1 MKAKLLSV
9 IILLCACMPLFS
21 QKKPIVD
28 ENGIYISA
36 DKMPE
41 FPGGMQ
47 AMMKYLGTNVKY
59 PVEAQKKGVSGRV
72 IVQFI
77 VMEDGSLSGAKVI
90 RGVEPSLDEEALRVV
105 NAMPKWTPGTVDGKE
120 VKVKFTIPIMY
131 NLRKNES
138 RTPPPSN
145 LVIPIGQ
152 EIKNKTLLGVWQT
165 CRVATGEDGYK
176 LSFGTLLKFISPDNT
191 FMNII
196 VDISKMGS
204 VIMAQGEYETESDN
218 IYVEKLSKSIYS
230 AFPPG
235 VKNKIAVER
244 LHDNLIK
251 MTFKLPGQDEPLSE
265 YWYRVQSPDIK
276 ILAQ

>member
-1 MKAKLLSV
+1 MKAKLLSLIV
-9 IILLCACMPLFS
+9 LLCACMPLFS

-28 ENGIYISA
+28 ENGIYMVA

-59 PVEAQKKGVSGRV
+59 PVEAQKKGISGRV

-90 RGVEPSLDEEALRVV
+90 RGVESSLDEEALRVV

-131 NLRKNES
+131 SLTKNES
-138 RTPPPSN
+138 RTPPRSN

-152 EIKNKTLLGVWQT
+152 EIKNKTLQGVWQT
-165 CRVATGEDGYK
+165 CRVEPGEDGYK
-176 LSFGTLLKFISPDNT
+176 LSFGTLLKFISSDNT

-235 VKNKIAVER
+235 VKNKIVVER

-251 MTFKLPGQDEPLSE
+251 MTFKLPGRDEPLSE
-265 YWYRVQSPDIK
+265 YWYRIPSPDIK

>member
-1 MKAKLLSV
+1 MKAKLLSLIV
-9 IILLCACMPLFS
+9 LLCACMPLFS
-21 QKKPIVD
+21 QEKPIVD

-59 PVEAQKKGVSGRV
+59 PVEAQKKGISGRV

-77 VMEDGSLSGAKVI
+77 VKEDGSLSGAKVI

-105 NAMPKWTPGTVDGKE
+105 NAMPKWTPGTVNGKE

-131 NLRKNES
+131 SLKKNES
-138 RTPPPSN
+138 RTPSRSN

-152 EIKNKTLLGVWQT
+152 EIKNKTLQGVWQT
-165 CRVATGEDGYK
+165 CMVELGEDGYK
-176 LSFGTLLKFISPDNT
+176 LSFGTLLKFISSDNT

-235 VKNKIAVER
+235 VKNKIVVER
-244 LHDNLIK
+244 LNDNLIK
-251 MTFKLPGQDEPLSE
+251 MTFKLPGRDEPLSE
-265 YWYRVQSPDIK
+265 YWYRIPSPDIK